1 MNDKELLLRTQ
12 TDESL
17 KDWRIKEKLALELL
31 RIVGDLRFDNSIE
44 LVLFRRPIYDARPS
58 EVINNLGHAISYIS
72 GPISIEDC
80 LDIAKAID
88 QVENIAPCKVDI
100 GKLATEWAIQQSDYT
115 SHLDFVTDK
124 LTPFITDTENGNVLQ
139 PKDLVLYGF
148 GRIGRLVARIVIG
161 QTGKGEQLR
170 LKAIVLRPKLKDR
183 FEETFKRA
191 DLLKR
196 DTVHG
201 EFRGTVEVTEDG
213 NEMIINGNRVRVIYA
228 KSPDEIDYTKYGI
241 ENALLVDNT
250 GVWRNKEALSIHL
263 RPGISNVMLSAPGDG
278 IPNIVHGVNHKDYD
292 YNEEKIVSAA
302 SCTTNAIVPIIKTLD
317 EKFTI
322 LKGHVETI
330 HAYTSD
336 QNLLDNFHKK
346 PRRGRGA
353 ATNMV
358 LTSTG
363 AAKAVS
369 KVLPH
374 LKGKLTGNAVRVP
387 TPNVSLAIINLTIKE
402 STNRDAIIE
411 LIRHAA
417 LHGNLVHQIHYST
430 STDYVSSQ
438 AVGMNST
445 SVFDA
450 PSTIVSEDG
459 KTITIYAWY
468 DNEFGYT
475 CQLVRLAKYASHVSR
490 AIYY

>member
-1 MNDKELLLRTQ
+1 MNDKELLLRSQ

-17 KDWRIKEKLALELL
+17 KDWRIKEKSALELL
-31 RIVGDLRFDNSIE
+31 QIVGDLRFDKSVE

-72 GPISIEDC
+72 GPITISDC
-80 LDIAKAID
+80 LNIAKAID
-88 QVENIAPCKVDI
+88 QVENISPCKVDI
-100 GKLATEWAIQQSDYT
+100 GKLATEWAIQQSDFK
-115 SHLDFVTDK
+115 SINEFVEDK
-124 LTPFITDTENGNVLQ
+124 LTPFIGKNENGQALQ

-183 FEETFKRA
+183 YEETFKRA

-201 EFRGTVEVTEDG
+201 EFRGTVEVTPDG
-213 NEMIINGNRVRVIYA
+213 DEMIINGNRVRVIYA
-228 KSPDEIDYTKYGI
+228 KSPDEVDYTKYGI

-278 IPNIVHGVNHKDYD
+278 IPNIVHGVNHKDFD
-292 YNEEKIVSAA
+292 YAKEKIVSAA

-317 EKFTI
+317 NKFTI

-369 KVLPH
+369 KVMPH

-387 TPNVSLAIINLTIKE
+387 TPNVSLAIITLTINEKTNKE
-402 STNRDAIIE
+402 AIIE
-411 LIRHAA
+411 MIRHAA
-417 LHGNLVHQIHYST
+417 LHGNLVHQIHFST

-459 KTITIYAWY
+459 KTVTIYAWY